1 MPFWSDTATTHPEEG
16 ETRARALKKMS
27 KKGLY
32 EIVGK
37 DSEFLVK
44 SIYVDSDN
52 TMYAT
57 WMQHYIKAIDV
68 NKKSVLGA
76 CPVCKHQDYQK
87 PRDWCNK
94 CQTKLCF
101 FTNCVT
107 ICAGVFECM
116 DEDMT
121 YDTLRAGRFKLKG
134 DVIKTVFDS
143 EKYAVGYV
151 KSQMKWLESEYP
163 DGFWMSRKQMTP
175 IFDSL
180 KKNKIVVTMKI
191 HSTEYV
197 NIENEEKNLMN
208 DLFEGHHA
216 I

>member
-1 MPFWSDTATTHPEEG
+1 MPFWSDTATTGPEQSKK
-16 ETRARALKKMS
+16 RDCALKNLSRKA
-27 KKGLY
+27 LY

-44 SIYVDSDN
+44 SIYVESDN
-52 TMYAT
+52 TMHVM

-68 NKKSVLGA
+68 NKNSVLGGCLA
-76 CPVCKHQDYQK
+76 CKHKDYQK
-87 PRDWCNK
+87 PRDWCKK
-94 CQTKLCF
+94 CQSKLCF

-107 ICAGVFECM
+107 ICVGVFVCM
-116 DEDMT
+116 DDDMT
-121 YDTLRAGRFKLKG
+121 YETLKAGHFKLKG
-134 DVIKTVFDS
+134 NVIKTVFEN

-151 KSQMKWLESEYP
+151 KSQMKWLELEYR
-163 DGFWMSRKQMTP
+163 DGFWMSRKQMKP

-191 HSTEYV
+191 HSTENV
-197 NIENEEKNLMN
+197 NIENEERNFIN